1 MAKRIR
7 SAGADIMLTNM
18 SRLEKLELVL
28 ATRSAVRY
36 NRGGWAE
43 AKRQIRV
50 ARRLFDTEGTNKHW
64 KELTLTER
72 RPFIDRACQGGHA
85 IEQH

>member
-7 SAGADIMLTNM
+7 IAGADITLTGM
-18 SRLEKLELVL
+18 DPKEKRELVL

-36 NRGGWAE
+36 NRSGWAE

-50 ARRLFDTEGTNKHW
+50 ARRLVLRDAAPSHDGLERL
-64 KELTLTER
+64 EVASLTDSGPMFL
-72 RPFIDRACQGGHA
+72 
-85 IEQH
+85 